1 MEQQYD
7 QLVLEQFYSV
17 QEKIDKTMED
27 FIVNI
32 FTLYDM
38 NGDGELS
45 FHNFALFIGDLLYIS
60 VLMKRMDKTAY
71 TEEMIVKYAR
81 WAGGNFPNH
90 LFSGSMTSITYYIFT
105 KGILY
110 ALNEY
115 QHNPIFDN
123 KCNNISLFPEFM
135 NYFNYYNDI
144 AIRRRWPLHRRTSL
158 HTQQTQPPQIIRQ
171 IPPNTRNLTVEG
183 SLHITGDVV
192 IGGDLTIGSPPNI
205 TENSV
210 IQQTQDVSN
219 IIVRPMTP
227 AALAAIARANQMSN
241 TSSSSVQDRE
251 PALVTESIET
261 TVPSVLTAPPPSVPS
276 VPSVLRPEAAAEN
289 SIIDQQLHFDE
300 PPKQEHPEYKLED
313 AGVIDMCNN
322 ELGFDAIEGDVNIIE
337 YINDD
342 KNDNLAFKI
351 GHGYYLTKKSQIM
364 TMINRGQPGN
374 SIFYACSCAIIG
386 DWTTPDTWSL
396 LDSAVNYNESFF
408 NIQHIG
414 LPIRYVRLNDIAC
427 VLGGTENYFLIEKH
441 PDAKP
446 FPSFASDNVLNHGLG
461 SSSSSHCQDGQ
472 EDCVYD
478 IKTFSPSV
486 IVVEGTT
493 DEEPKM
499 EETPENKT

>member
-1 MEQQYD
+1 MEQYD

-38 NGDGELS
+38 NGEGELS

-60 VLMKRMDKTAY
+60 VLMKRMDKAAY
-71 TEEMIVKYAR
+71 TEETIVKYAR

-115 QHNPIFDN
+115 QHKPIFDN
-123 KCNNISLFPEFM
+123 KCNNISLLPEFM
-135 NYFNYYNDI
+135 SYFNYYNDI
-144 AIRRRWPLHRRTSL
+144 AIRRRWPLRRRSS
-158 HTQQTQPPQIIRQ
+158 QPPQIIRQ
-171 IPPNTRNLTVEG
+171 IPPNTRNLIVEG

-192 IGGDLTIGSPPNI
+192 IGGDLTVGTPSETNTTPETPQI
-205 TENSV
+205 E
-210 IQQTQDVSN
+210 DVSN
-219 IIVRPMTP
+219 NANIRPMTP
-227 AALAAIARANQMSN
+227 AALAAIARANQLTN
-241 TSSSSVQDRE
+241 T
-251 PALVTESIET
+251 A
-261 TVPSVLTAPPPSVPS
+261 PSVPCVLTTPPV
-276 VPSVLRPEAAAEN
+276 VPEPSMPSAEEH

-300 PPKQEHPEYKLED
+300 PPKQDHPEYKLED

-322 ELGFDAIEGDVNIIE
+322 ELGFDAIEGDINIFE
-337 YINDD
+337 YINAD

-374 SIFYACSCAIIG
+374 SIFYACTCAIIG

-427 VLGGTENYFLIEKH
+427 ALGGTENYFLIEKH

-461 SSSSSHCQDGQ
+461 SMSGNHCQDGQ
-472 EDCVYD
+472 EDFIYD

-493 DEEPKM
+493 PSESNT
-499 EETPENKT
+499 EETPENNT